1 MPLIAILDPF
11 SGIAGDMTL
20 GALVQ
25 VGLEAEWLRALP
37 ATLGLEGIGVE
48 IREVVRGEIVCQKVD
63 FDIPPQP
70 HGRHIR
76 EIRELVS
83 RSGAPARVRELADR
97 AFTAIATA
105 EGEIH
110 GMSPDAVHLHE
121 VGAVDAILDVVGVIW
136 GFERLGI
143 ENVYCGTIS
152 LGDGTVKAAHG
163 ILPVPAPATLK
174 LLEGHRVK
182 PGPDGSG
189 ELVTPTGAALVRVL
203 SEGPPPD
210 EYVPLRSGY
219 GAGTKDFQG
228 RANALRVILASEEE
242 GSVLG
247 TRDSGL
253 GSHET
258 EHRAPSPEPRAP
270 KTESLVELVCDID
283 DMTAEHLAG
292 AVERLRDPAQSNA
305 VFDVVLDVV
314 LVPVIMKRGRPGTRI
329 EVLCR
334 PAEAARLEE
343 RLLAETTTIGVRR
356 RAVRRV
362 ALPREMISLTV
373 LGHDVTAKVV
383 TLPNGARRAKPEFV
397 DVQRVAL
404 ATGRSLQDISR
415 LAAMEAERQFG
426 A

>member
-1 MPLIAILDPF
+1 MPQIGILDPF

-20 GALVQ
+20 GALLQ

-37 ATLGLEGIGVE
+37 TALGLEGIGVE

-63 FDIPPQP
+63 FEIPPQP

-76 EIRELVS
+76 EIRELVA

-110 GMSPDAVHLHE
+110 GVSPETVHLHE

-143 ENVYCGTIS
+143 ERVYCGTIA
-152 LGDGTVKAAHG
+152 LGDDTVRAAHG

-182 PGPDGSG
+182 PGPEGSG

-203 SEGPPPD
+203 SDGPPPD

-219 GAGTKDFQG
+219 GAGTKDFRD
-228 RANALRVILASEEE
+228 RANALRLILASEERE
-242 GSVLG
+242 SALP
-247 TRDSGL
+247 T
-253 GSHET
+253 
-258 EHRAPSPEPRAP
+258 PEP
-270 KTESLVELVCDID
+270 LVELVCDID
-283 DMTAEHLAG
+283 DMSAEYLAG
-292 AVERLRDPAQSNA
+292 VVERLRDRDQGNA
-305 VFDVVLDVV
+305 ALDIVL
-314 LVPVIMKRGRPGTRI
+314 LPVTMKRGRPGTRI

-334 PAEAARLEE
+334 PGDASALEQ
-343 RLLAETTTIGVRR
+343 RLLTETTTIGVRR
-356 RAVRRV
+356 RSVRRV
-362 ALPREMISLTV
+362 ALPRELVSLAV
-373 LGHDVTAKVV
+373 LGYDIAAKVV
-383 TLPNGARRAKPEFV
+383 TLPGGARRAKPEFA